1 MLLPYLFLCCL
12 LPALMQIVQTF
23 ALDFD
28 FSSMKH
34 GPNLFN
40 STTPSSKKY
49 VFDASVQARLQWLT
63 NEGYCGEVSTVAS
76 GLKYGQYFSQYDVR
90 AIAAISPV
98 TPQQDNFY
106 LVGTNDLR
114 ASKLLKLNAV
124 EFPHPDL
131 SQGHTD
137 KYLAWVKSMIRRGYA
152 PTITVLMNQFL
163 FYGDT
168 DPNAGYPDYDHIVSA
183 TSVQSDFDDDNYHD
197 DDIITFSDH
206 GLYGPWSLDERP
218 YYFTYTFKNFK
229 ATRQEAN
236 TKTDPGKVYSLVE
249 DPSQSNFGIT
259 HTGPI
264 DDDGVLLPV
273 RVDTDVNYEKPQIKP
288 HSEERPAPM
297 GIKLTVTVSG
307 LQPGKSYTLYRYD
320 DEDEV
325 PTKGFNSNAKAAL
338 SSTSIT
344 AQSGNYVM
352 GTSIMSNEKVI
363 FRAVSV
369 DAP

>member
-1 MLLPYLFLCCL
+1 
-12 LPALMQIVQTF
+12 
-23 ALDFD
+23 
-28 FSSMKH
+28 
-34 GPNLFN
+34 
-40 STTPSSKKY
+40 
-49 VFDASVQARLQWLT
+49 
-63 NEGYCGEVSTVAS
+63 
-76 GLKYGQYFSQYDVR
+76 
-90 AIAAISPV
+90 
-98 TPQQDNFY
+98 
-106 LVGTNDLR
+106 
-114 ASKLLKLNAV
+114 
-124 EFPHPDL
+124 
-131 SQGHTD
+131 
-137 KYLAWVKSMIRRGYA
+137 
-152 PTITVLMNQFL
+152 
-163 FYGDT
+163 
-168 DPNAGYPDYDHIVSA
+168 
-183 TSVQSDFDDDNYHD
+183 
-197 DDIITFSDH
+197 
-206 GLYGPWSLDERP
+206 
-218 YYFTYTFKNFK
+218 
-229 ATRQEAN
+229 
-236 TKTDPGKVYSLVE
+236 VE